1 MKQAVEALCHHC
13 IADPFLAEAVKAEGE
28 RRLCAAC
35 GRRRLALPLRD
46 LAYRIDGAIT
56 DNYVVNRTDE
66 GVGYADLVSE
76 VAGVCTQVGERIQ
89 ALLSDEHA
97 YDFAR
102 NGEENVFEA
111 TYDEAPLDRHPQH
124 SRWQDFKASV
134 RAEARF
140 FNRQAEQWL
149 DDIFADIETH
159 ADWRGELVVRT
170 MLPEEPATTFVRG
183 RVAFDEAELRAFVS
197 RPERELG
204 PPPRGMAASGRM
216 NAAGVS
222 VFYGAEELATC
233 RAEIRPPVGSHAV
246 FARFSLLRPVKL
258 LDFDVLAAIAVT
270 GSIFDPDYIRRCD
283 RVAFLRI
290 FGAEISQPVMPRD
303 EAFGYLPT
311 QIVADYIFQR
321 LGFDGLFYRST
332 QAGMDKRN
340 VVLFNRAARVAFI
353 DRSDIDTEVDLG
365 WWDED
370 DHDGDDSITIRDQE
384 RAPASGDER
393 QVDAGPEPDLAEVRA
408 READLD
414 DPRPVTLQLVPDS
427 VEVQKIEATD
437 YTPAIRSVRRS
448 RREHDPRD
456 PSDALDDLPF

>member
-1 MKQAVEALCHHC
+1 MKRAVEALCHHC
-13 IADPFLAEAVKAEGE
+13 IADPFLAHEIKAAGK
-28 RRLCAAC
+28 RRSCMGC
-35 GRRRLALPLRD
+35 GRRRLAVPLREV
-46 LAYRIDGAIT
+46 ANRIDVAISE
-56 DNYVVNRTDE
+56 NYVVNKADE
-66 GVGYADLVSE
+66 GVDYADLVAD
-76 VAGVCTQVGERIQ
+76 VAGVSAEVGEAIQ
-89 ALLSDEHA
+89 AALSAEHA

-102 NGEENVFEA
+102 NGEENVYEA
-111 TYDEAPLDRHPQH
+111 TYDEAPLDRNPQH

-140 FNRQAEQWL
+140 FNRQAEEWL
-149 DDIFADIETH
+149 AEIFADIETH
-159 ADWRGELVVRT
+159 ADWSGELVVRT
-170 MLPEEPATTFVRG
+170 LLPEEPTSTFVRG

-204 PPPRGMAASGRM
+204 PPPRGMASAGRM

-222 VFYGAEELATC
+222 VFYGAEELTTC

-246 FARFSLLRPVKL
+246 FARFSLLRPVRL
-258 LDFDVLAAIAVT
+258 LDFDVLAAITVE
-270 GSIFDPDYIRRCD
+270 GSIFDRNYIRRCD
-283 RVAFLRI
+283 RVAFLRT

-332 QAGMDKRN
+332 QAGRAKRN

-370 DHDGDDSITIRDQE
+370 GHDGDDSITIREQE
-384 RAPASGDER
+384 RAPEGPDKSRVAAR
-393 QVDAGPEPDLAEVRA
+393 PEPDLAEVKA
-408 READLD
+408 LEADLD

-427 VEVQKIEATD
+427 VEVQNIEATD
-437 YTPAIRSVRRS
+437 YTPTDRAVRRS
-448 RREHDPRD
+448 RYAHATRD
-456 PSDALDDLPF
+456 PLDAVDDLPF

>member
-13 IADPFLAEAVKAEGE
+13 IADPFLAEAVKTEGE
-28 RRLCAAC
+28 RRLCVGC

-66 GVGYADLVSE
+66 GVGYADLVSD
-76 VAGVCTQVGERIQ
+76 VAGVSADVGERIQ
-89 ALLSDEHA
+89 ALLSA
-97 YDFAR
+97 AQAFDFAR
-102 NGEENVFEA
+102 DGEDNLFEA
-111 TYDEAPLDRHPQH
+111 TFDEAPLDRHPQH

-149 DDIFADIETH
+149 DEIFADIETH
-159 ADWRGELVVRT
+159 ADWRGEPVVRT
-170 MLPEEPATTFVRG
+170 ILPEEPAATFVRG

-204 PPPRGMAASGRM
+204 PPPRGMASSGRM
-216 NAAGVS
+216 NAAGVA

-246 FARFSLLRPVKL
+246 FARFSMLRPVRL

-283 RVAFLRI
+283 RVAFLRT

-311 QIVADYIFQR
+311 QIVADYIAQR

-332 QAGMDKRN
+332 QAGRAKRN
-340 VVLFNRAARVAFI
+340 VVLFNHSARVEFI
-353 DRSDIDTEVDLG
+353 DRSGIDTEVDLG

-370 DHDGDDSITIRDQE
+370 EHNGDDSISIRDEE
-384 RAPASGDER
+384 RAPEGADEPH
-393 QVDAGPEPDLAEVRA
+393 VAAGPEPDLAEIRA
-408 READLD
+408 LEADLD

-448 RREHDPRD
+448 RHAHDPRD
-456 PSDALDDLPF
+456 PLDALDDLPF

>member
-1 MKQAVEALCHHC
+1 MKKAVEALCHHC
-13 IADPFLAEAVKAEGE
+13 ISDRFLAETVRAEGE
-28 RRLCAAC
+28 RRPCLAC
-35 GRRRLALPLRD
+35 GRRRLAMPLREV
-46 LAYRIDGAIT
+46 AYRIDQAISE
-56 DNYVVNRTDE
+56 NYKVNKTDE

-76 VAGVCTQVGERIQ
+76 VAGVPVGVSERIQ
-89 ALLSDEHA
+89 ALLSAEHA

-111 TYDEAPLDRHPQH
+111 TYDEASLDLYPQH
-124 SRWQDFKASV
+124 SRWREFKDSI

-149 DDIFADIETH
+149 DEIFANIETH

-170 MLPEEPATTFVRG
+170 IVPEEPAATFVRG
-183 RVAFDEAELRAFVS
+183 RVAFDETELQAFVC

-204 PPPRGMAASGRM
+204 PPPRGMASAGRM

-222 VFYGAEELATC
+222 VFYGAEDLATC

-246 FARFSLLRPVKL
+246 FAKFSLLRPVKL

-270 GSIFDPDYIRRCD
+270 GSIFDPDYIRSRD
-283 RVAFLRI
+283 QVAFLRT

-332 QAGMDKRN
+332 QAGRAKRN
-340 VVLFNRAARVAFI
+340 VVLFNSTARVALI

-365 WWDED
+365 WWDEEED
-370 DHDGDDSITIRDQE
+370 DGDNSITIRDKE
-384 RAPASGDER
+384 RAPEGAN
-393 QVDAGPEPDLAEVRA
+393 GPCVAAKPDPDLAEANA

-414 DPRPVTLQLVPDS
+414 DSRPVTLQLVPDS

-437 YTPAIRSVRRS
+437 YTPTARSVRRS
-448 RREHDPRD
+448 RYAHDPRK
-456 PSDALDDLPF
+456 PLGALNDLPF

>member
-1 MKQAVEALCHHC
+1 MNQAVEALCHHC
-13 IADPFLAEAVKAEGE
+13 IADPFLAEAVKTEGE
-28 RRLCAAC
+28 RRLCVGC

-66 GVGYADLVSE
+66 GVGYADLVSD
-76 VAGVCTQVGERIQ
+76 VAGVSADVGERIQ
-89 ALLSDEHA
+89 ALLSA
-97 YDFAR
+97 AQAFDFAR
-102 NGEENVFEA
+102 DGEDNLFEA
-111 TYDEAPLDRHPQH
+111 TFDEAPLDRHPQH

-149 DDIFADIETH
+149 DEIFADIETH

-170 MLPEEPATTFVRG
+170 ILPEEPAATFVRG

-204 PPPRGMAASGRM
+204 PPPRGMASSGRM
-216 NAAGVS
+216 NAAGVA

-246 FARFSLLRPVKL
+246 FARFSLLRSVRL

-283 RVAFLRI
+283 RVAFLRT

-311 QIVADYIFQR
+311 QIVADYIAQR

-332 QAGMDKRN
+332 QAGRAKRN
-340 VVLFNRAARVAFI
+340 VVLFNHSARVEFI
-353 DRSDIDTEVDLG
+353 DRSGIDTEVDLG

-370 DHDGDDSITIRDQE
+370 DHNGDDSISIRDEE
-384 RAPASGDER
+384 RAPEGADEPH
-393 QVDAGPEPDLAEVRA
+393 VAAGPEPDLAEIRA
-408 READLD
+408 LEADLD

-448 RREHDPRD
+448 RHAHDSRD
-456 PSDALDDLPF
+456 PLDALDDLPF